1 MFKWILL
8 LNALIISAVAAY
20 YSILGLIVIFA
31 ASVIPVAVMASA
43 LEVGK
48 IMTATYLHNHW
59 KETGWILK
67 TYLTS
72 AVAVLMLITS
82 LGIFGFL
89 SKAHIE
95 QGLGSKQIFQQ
106 IEQIDRQITR
116 LELEQEQSETR
127 VSEQI
132 ESKRIQTNNEIDVL
146 NSQIRAA
153 QRNLENLSQAQTL
166 SDIRQLQT
174 IVGVKVD
181 GKFGPNTE
189 TAVQKF
195 VLRENIKIEDLNSR
209 IKELNDRLEDEI
221 KVFKSISNEEEVRNL
236 IQERFIL
243 EKKITQF
250 EAEVGPIKY
259 VAEVIYGESNNDL
272 LEQAVRWMIIIIVLV
287 FDPLAIAMLL
297 AFNTLNKKETH
308 DVWMVE
314 ESSND
319 SEGYRT
325 GSLWNEFITE
335 HEGEGEEKPGKVEKE
350 QENLP
355 PVPKKMLGDKKRG
368 KHAAARKGLPI
379 KK

>member
-1 MFKWILL
+1 M

-67 TYLTS
+67 TYLTG

-95 QGLGSKQIFQQ
+95 QNLGSKQIFQQ

-116 LELEQEQSETR
+116 LELEQEQSSAR
-127 VSEQI
+127 VQEQI
-132 ESKRIQTNNEIDVL
+132 DSKRIQTNNEIDVL

-153 QRNLENLSQAQTL
+153 QRNLDNLSQAQTL
-166 SDIRQLQT
+166 GDIRQLQT
-174 IVGVKVD
+174 IAGVKVD
-181 GKFGPNTE
+181 GRFGPNTE
-189 TAVQKF
+189 AAVQKF
-195 VLRENIKIEDLNSR
+195 VLRENLKIEELNSR
-209 IKELNDRLEDEI
+209 IKELNDRLQDEI
-221 KVFKSISNEEEVRNL
+221 KVLKTIDNEDEIRTL
-236 IQERFIL
+236 IQDRFTL
-243 EKKITQF
+243 EKKITEF

-259 VAEVIYGESNNDL
+259 VAEVVYGESNNDL
-272 LEQAVRWMIIIIVLV
+272 LEEAVRWMIIVIVLV

-297 AFNTLNKKETH
+297 AFNTLHKGRNKNVE
-308 DVWMVE
+308 MVE
-314 ESSND
+314 EFYWD
-319 SEGYRT
+319 SEEG
-325 GSLWNEFITE
+325 GVSDE
-335 HEGEGEEKPGKVEKE
+335 HAGKVEKGPE
-350 QENLP
+350 VP
-355 PVPKKMLGDKKRG
+355 SPIVPKPIKKRRG
-368 KHAAARKGLPI
+368 KIATARKGL